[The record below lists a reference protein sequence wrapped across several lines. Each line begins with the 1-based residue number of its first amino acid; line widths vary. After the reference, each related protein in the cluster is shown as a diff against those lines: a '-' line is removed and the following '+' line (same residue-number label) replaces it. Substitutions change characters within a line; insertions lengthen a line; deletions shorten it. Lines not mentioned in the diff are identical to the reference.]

1 MKAREGDLIK
11 TVSNVV
17 FDVKG
22 LMHPP
27 NKIIAFPR
35 FIPSSTGTRQ
45 GKDTLYGKVYSL
57 GERFQYLQ
65 KNLPHLIVFDPVF
78 GETMCEVPESEISEH
93 YKPAEKLA
101 QIKTAKN
108 RTKLEEKVLLLAE
121 TLQKEAD
128 IQWGSIG
135 ISGSI
140 LAGLTTT
147 TSDLDPIVYGEAN
160 CRKAYASL
168 QRLLKKEKSGF
179 KEYTQKEM
187 AELYAFRSKD
197 THMSAEDHAKTESRK
212 AFEGKFLGTDYFVR
226 FIKDWSEVGEQYGD
240 LTYKNSGYV
249 KVHAEIAQ
257 DKEALFTPCS
267 YRLKNVQV
275 LDGPE
280 LEGITEIA
288 SFRGRFCMQATVGE
302 QVEAQGKAETV
313 TCQRGSH
320 IRLILGNKPEDYMI
334 LKA

>member
-1 MKAREGDLIK
+1 MMQAREGDLIK
-11 TVSNVV
+11 TVGNVV

-22 LMHPP
+22 LVHPP

-35 FIPSSTGTRQ
+35 FIPSPTGTRK

-78 GETMCEVPESEISEH
+78 WETMCEVPESEVAEH
-93 YKPAEKLA
+93 YKPSEKLA
-101 QIKTAKN
+101 QLRTAKN
-108 RTKLEEKVLLLAE
+108 CTELEEKALRLAE
-121 TLQKEAD
+121 KLQKEAQ
-128 IQWGSIG
+128 IPWSSIG

-160 CRKAYASL
+160 CRKAYAAL
-168 QRLLKKEKSGF
+168 QRLLKKENSGF

-197 THMSAEDHAKTESRK
+197 THMSAEDHSKTESRK
-212 AFEGKFLGTDYFVR
+212 AFQGKFLGTDYFVR
-226 FIKDWSEVGEQYGD
+226 FIKEWSEVAEQYGD

-249 KVHAEIAQ
+249 KIQAEISQ

-275 LDGPE
+275 LDGPK
-280 LEGITEIA
+280 LEGINEIA
-288 SFRGRFCMQATVGE
+288 SFRGRFCMQAQIGE
-302 QVEAQGKAETV
+302 KILAQGKAETV
-313 TCQRGSH
+313 TCKRGNH
-320 IRLILGNKPEDYMI
+320 IRLILGNKPEDYMV
-334 LKA
+334 LV

>member
-1 MKAREGDLIK
+1 MQAREGDLIK
-11 TVSNVV
+11 TVGNVV

-22 LMHPP
+22 LVHPP

-35 FIPSSTGTRQ
+35 FIPSPTGTRK

-65 KNLPHLIVFDPVF
+65 QNLPHLIVFDPIF
-78 GETMCEVPESEISEH
+78 GETMCEVPIGEIVEH
-93 YKPAEKLA
+93 YKPVEKLA
-101 QIKTAKN
+101 RLRTAKN
-108 RTKLEEKVLLLAE
+108 RSELEEKALRLAE

-128 IQWGSIG
+128 IPWSSIG

-160 CRKAYASL
+160 CRKAYAAL
-168 QRLLKKEKSGF
+168 QRLLKMENSGF

-212 AFEGKFLGTDYFVR
+212 AFQGKFMGTDYFVR
-226 FIKDWSEVGEQYGD
+226 FIKEWSEVGEQYGD
-240 LTYKNSGYV
+240 LTYKNSGYL
-249 KVHAEIAQ
+249 KIQAEIAQ

-275 LDGPE
+275 LDGPK
-280 LEGITEIA
+280 LEGINEIA
-288 SFRGRFCMQATVGE
+288 SYRGRFCMQAQVGE
-302 QVEAQGKAETV
+302 HVEAQGKAETV
-313 TCQRGSH
+313 TCHRGSH

-334 LKA
+334 LI